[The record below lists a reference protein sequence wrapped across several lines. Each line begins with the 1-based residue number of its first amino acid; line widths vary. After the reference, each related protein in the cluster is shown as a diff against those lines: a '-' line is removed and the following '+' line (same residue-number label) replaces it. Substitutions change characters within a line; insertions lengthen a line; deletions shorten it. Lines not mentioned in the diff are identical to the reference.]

1 MKPRLSDTLDRV
13 SLKIYSVFI
22 KYQFNTSDSEIQNN
36 WNRLDR
42 NGCLPHHHL
51 AKSKSDS
58 QEIFEAFKL
67 LSEVFKLDLTTQN
80 KFGESVID
88 VLKTQ
93 ERFDIIELLSSD
105 EFVEDTR

>member
-1 MKPRLSDTLDRV
+1 M
-13 SLKIYSVFI
+13 
-22 KYQFNTSDSEIQNN
+22 
-36 WNRLDR
+36 
-42 NGCLPHHHL
+42 

-58 QEIFEAFKL
+58 QEILEAFKL
-67 LSEVFKLDLTTQN
+67 LLEVFILDLTTQN

-93 ERFDIIELLSSD
+93 ERFYIIELLSSD

>member
-1 MKPRLSDTLDRV
+1 M
-13 SLKIYSVFI
+13 
-22 KYQFNTSDSEIQNN
+22 
-36 WNRLDR
+36 
-42 NGCLPHHHL
+42 

-67 LSEVFKLDLTTQN
+67 LLEVFILDLTTQN